1 MTFLAAFGAFVA
13 TFFVATAFFAA
24 TGAAVFFAATGVAF
38 VAVALFFT
46 GLAAFFSVFAED
58 LLAEVFPVPPPKMES
73 QLDAYFSLVPTR
85 VIVTKSPFKNVHHV
99 DSICVHRSLS
109 T

>member
-1 MTFLAAFGAFVA
+1 MA
-13 TFFVATAFFAA
+13 TFFAAAAFFAA
-24 TGAAVFFAATGVAF
+24 TGAAVFFAATGAAF
-38 VAVALFFT
+38 FAIALFFT
-46 GLAAFFSVFAED
+46 GLAAFFSVFEED
-58 LLAEVFPVPPPKMES
+58 LPAAVFPVPPPKMES

-99 DSICVHRSLS
+99 DSICEHQPIS

>member
-1 MTFLAAFGAFVA
+1 VL
-13 TFFVATAFFAA
+13 
-24 TGAAVFFAATGVAF
+24 
-38 VAVALFFT
+38 
-46 GLAAFFSVFAED
+46 
-58 LLAEVFPVPPPKMES
+58 PPKMEF

>member
-1 MTFLAAFGAFVA
+1 
-13 TFFVATAFFAA
+13 
-24 TGAAVFFAATGVAF
+24 
-38 VAVALFFT
+38 
-46 GLAAFFSVFAED
+46 
-58 LLAEVFPVPPPKMES
+58 MES

-99 DSICVHRSLS
+99 DSICEHQPIS

>member
-1 MTFLAAFGAFVA
+1 VTFLAAFGALVA
-13 TFFVATAFFAA
+13 TFFAAAAFFAA
-24 TGAAVFFAATGVAF
+24 TGAAVFVVATGAVF
-38 VAVALFFT
+38 FAVALFFT
-46 GLAAFFSVFAED
+46 TFAAFPVFAED
-58 LLAEVFPVPPPKMES
+58 LPAAVLPAPPPKMES

-99 DSICVHRSLS
+99 DSICEHQPIS